1 MTGPIFIGGAAR
13 SGKTLMRGLL
23 SSHSSIVVS
32 RRTEMWTRFYERF
45 GDLDSDEN
53 LERCLQALLRRSQV
67 AALSPDAERVRRDFR
82 GGPRTY
88 ARLFALIHEQYA
100 EQCGKARWGDQT
112 GGLETVSDAIM
123 QAHPDARFLHLVRD
137 PRDRYV
143 ALMAKRRGRWLTL
156 ERSTLHW
163 IRSATLA
170 RRNAMRYP
178 DSYRVVSYEALVRRS
193 DETMRE
199 VCEFVGEQYEPAMLS
214 MQSEPRYEEERLAS
228 RTGSPLTDAYVGCH
242 RDVLARWER
251 GFVGV
256 VARSEMRAFG
266 YSEDQSS
273 MRPECCQ

>member
-23 SSHSSIVVS
+23 SSHSRIVVS
-32 RRTEMWTRFYERF
+32 RRTELWTRFYERF

-53 LERCLQALLRRSQV
+53 LERCLQALVRRSQV
-67 AALSPDAERVRRDFR
+67 AALSPDVERLRHDFR
-82 GGPRTY
+82 RGPRTY

-100 EQCGKARWGDQT
+100 QRCGKARWGDQT
-112 GGLETVSDAIM
+112 AGLESVSGAIM
-123 QAHPDARFLHLVRD
+123 EAHPDARFLHLVRD

-143 ALMAKRRGRWLTL
+143 ALIAKRRGRWLTL

-170 RRNAMRYP
+170 RRNAARFP

-193 DETMRE
+193 DDIMRE
-199 VCEFVGEQYEPAMLS
+199 VCEFLGEAYEPAMLS
-214 MQSEPRYEEERLAS
+214 MRSERRYEAERRES
-228 RTGSPLTDAYVGCH
+228 GTGSPLTDVYVGCH

-251 GFVGV
+251 SFVGV
-256 VARSEMRAFG
+256 VARSEMRALG
-266 YSEDQSS
+266 YAEDPSS
-273 MRPECCQ
+273 MQAGLRP